1 MQVDVLIF
9 ADAFEKFRNFFIEN
23 HEIDPAYCYSAPGLT
38 WECGFKYTG
47 INLNILTDYDMLLMF
62 ENGIRGGYSGVLG
75 DRYVKANNR
84 YLSKEKNYQ
93 EKSNYLL
100 YLDANNLY
108 GWAMSQSLPTG
119 DFKWED
125 PNNFNWQN
133 PPDERGC
140 IIECDLEYP
149 LNTKFKTQKF
159 PLAPEKLKI
168 NENHL
173 SELQLK
179 YLTVENKK
187 IGNVPKLILNVK
199 DKKVCCTL

>member
-1 MQVDVLIF
+1 
-9 ADAFEKFRNFFIEN
+9 
-23 HEIDPAYCYSAPGLT
+23 
-38 WECGFKYTG
+38 
-47 INLNILTDYDMLLMF
+47 MLLMF

-75 DRYVKANNR
+75 DRYVKTNNI
-84 YLSKEKNYQ
+84 YLSKEENYQ

-108 GWAMSQSLPTG
+108 GWAMSQPLPTG

-125 PNNFNWQN
+125 PNNLSWQN
-133 PPDERGC
+133 PPDEKGC

-159 PLAPEKLKI
+159 PLAPEKLKTI
-168 NENHL
+168 ENDS

-179 YLTVENKK
+179 YLTIEKQK
-187 IGNVPKLILNVK
+187 LGNVPKLILNVK
-199 DKKVCCTL
+199 DKKYVIHYKLLKYYKFLGLKVKKIYRIISFKQKPWLEKYIDFNTNERTKAKSELKGIYGN